1 MKKIVAGLSLI
12 AMVGSSPLRAVLD
25 GQGPCGSPTAACC
38 CSAPKKAAFAVGKF
52 AIDAATRNG
61 DPATAVVAT
70 AATIGI
76 LWYRAQI
83 AQGAQVIYMGARLY
97 PKQALLSLVALGLIV
112 EATYRYWSNDVAAF
126 RQA

>member
-1 MKKIVAGLSLI
+1 MKKILASLSLI
-12 AMVGSSPLRAVLD
+12 AMVWSSPLRAVLE

-38 CSAPKKAAFAVGKF
+38 CSAPTKAAFEVGKI
-52 AIDAATRNG
+52 AVNAATRNG

-70 AATIGI
+70 AAAMGI
-76 LWYRAQI
+76 WWYRAHI
-83 AQGAQVIYMGARLY
+83 AHGAQVIYMGARLY

-112 EATYRYWSNDVAAF
+112 EAAYRYWSNDVAAF